1 MASPSAGPPS
11 MTRPES
17 EDGSKDGEKD
27 LGIEPV
33 TTTEMGHS
41 EEYTE
46 EDYKKL
52 TRKIDRYL
60 IPTMFFMYGIQQTD
74 KTSISIQALFGMTT
88 ELGLHGQQYQWLTT
102 M

>member
-1 MASPSAGPPS
+1 MASAGAFPTS

-17 EDGSKDGEKD
+17 KDGSKDDEKD

-41 EEYTE
+41 EE
-46 EDYKKL
+46 EDYKRL

-74 KTSISIQALFGMTT
+74 KTSISIQAVCIQL
-88 ELGLHGQQYQWLTT
+88 LTL
-102 M
+102 MA

>member
-1 MASPSAGPPS
+1 MASPGAGPPS

-17 EDGSKDGEKD
+17 KDGSKDDEKD

-33 TTTEMGHS
+33 TTTEIGHS

-74 KTSISIQALFGMTT
+74 KTSISIQA
-88 ELGLHGQQYQWLTT
+88 QYQWLTT